1 MALRQLGGRVR
12 QFGRAR
18 RAVAAIEFAIGASL
32 LFAFIFGIINL
43 GFLALTENGLQNG
56 VANAARVA
64 SADASD
70 ILAATANGGTPPN
83 TCPYSSSPNNAV
95 QNAFDAGAAP
105 PFNAQTV
112 QQVNLNVQWYGPTSG
127 LPSGCGSSGSASSN
141 YVTVTASYNWV
152 PIALPYLF
160 NNGIHLTASDTE
172 PVMAPGT
179 NVGVTS

>member
-1 MALRQLGGRVR
+1 MALRQLGGPVR

-70 ILAATANGGTPPN
+70 ILSATANGGTPPT
-83 TCPYSSSPNNAV
+83 TCPDIPSSNNAV
-95 QNAFDAGAAP
+95 QNAFNAGASP
-105 PFNAQTV
+105 PFHPNTAPTV
-112 QQVNLNVQWYGPTSG
+112 VVTWFGPSSG
-127 LPSGCGSSGSASSN
+127 LPSGCVSQNTSSSN
-141 YVTVTASYNWV
+141 YVTVTVSYNWV

-172 PVMAPGT
+172 PVMAPAT
-179 NVGVTS
+179 NVGVIS